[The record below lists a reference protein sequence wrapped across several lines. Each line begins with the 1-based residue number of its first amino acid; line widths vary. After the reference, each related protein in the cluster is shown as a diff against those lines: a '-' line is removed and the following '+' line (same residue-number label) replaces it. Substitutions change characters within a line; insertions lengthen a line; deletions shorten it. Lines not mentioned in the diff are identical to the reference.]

1 MQFLGFHGML
11 YENKKRVGEMM
22 KKISLWGIFLL
33 FLFLFCGCT
42 SEKASE
48 LWVVTEKGTWDR
60 MNGQLYVLEEAWEKA
75 HPGVDV
81 RVEYLPTDEQER
93 AVYLQQLRTEILR
106 GGGPDCY
113 LLPTDN
119 TLILDEPQ
127 QYTYVDVEPLF
138 VDVTLAMQNG
148 LFYDLSDFFDADD
161 DLGKDGL
168 NQQIMDAGVVDGKRY
183 VLPLRYDMPVIY
195 AFNDALEE
203 AGVDIDVLNKSIDS
217 IMEAV
222 GSTGDPI
229 LASGIFRDSLDVFSR
244 VIDYESGN
252 AALDEN
258 GLSRYMTA
266 YQHLNADIGSA
277 LVVNPWTEKSEPF
290 QKLYAEGII
299 AVEKLNV
306 EHYLWEFFYG
316 INFASETMW
325 EYCPI
330 WIGSMQDAF
339 DYVPVSQ
346 YEDREL
352 TVTPMRTM
360 EGDVVA
366 TVTYYAAVGSGC
378 SDPGLAY
385 DFLRQF
391 LLEESQWEHNRPK
404 RNHTK
409 PLKGLGNTANDLQ
422 YPGLIESG
430 WPVRDNGDLDQLW
443 YIRRKQFYNYRYIGA
458 SVEAER
464 RMRRIGR
471 MGVFEEEWMPLFDIT
486 IDEVRFN
493 TTLSDDFAD
502 ALARLNDSEY
512 NPTQADID
520 TLTQQLI
527 WNLRWHVSEG

>member
-1 MQFLGFHGML
+1 ML
-11 YENKKRVGEMM
+11 YESDKRVGEMM
-22 KKISLWGIFLL
+22 KKIRLWSIVLL
-33 FLFLFCGCT
+33 ILFLFCGCT
-42 SEKASE
+42 SEKVSE

-60 MNGQLYVLEEAWEKA
+60 MNGQLYVLEQAWEET
-75 HPGVDV
+75 HPGIDV

-93 AVYLQQLRTEILR
+93 TVYLQQLRTEILR

-138 VDVTLAMQNG
+138 ADVTLAMQNG
-148 LFYDLSDFFDADD
+148 LFCDLSELYDADD
-161 DLGKDGL
+161 ALGKDGL
-168 NQQIMDAGVVDGKRY
+168 NQQIMDAGMVDGKRY

-195 AFNDALEE
+195 AFNDTLEE
-203 AGVDIDVLNKSIDS
+203 AGLDIAVLNKGIDS
-217 IMEAV
+217 IMEEV

-229 LASGIFRDSLDVFSR
+229 LASGIFRHSLDVFSD

-252 AALDEN
+252 AVLDEN
-258 GLSRYMTA
+258 ALGRYMTV
-266 YQHLNADIGSA
+266 YRQLKSDIGSA
-277 LVVNPWTEKSEPF
+277 LVANPWTEKSEPF
-290 QKLYAEGII
+290 NKLYAEGIM

-306 EHYLWEFFYG
+306 ERYIQEIFYG

-339 DYVPVSQ
+339 DYVPVSR
-346 YEDREL
+346 YEDRPL

-378 SDPGLAY
+378 SDTDLAY

-391 LLEESQWEHNRPK
+391 LLEESQWEQNRPK
-404 RNHTK
+404 RNHAK
-409 PLKGLGNTANDLQ
+409 PLKGRGNTANDLQ
-422 YPGLIESG
+422 YPGLIENG
-430 WPVRDNGDLDQLW
+430 WPVRHAGSLEQMW
-443 YIRRKQFYNYRYIGA
+443 HIRRKQFYARSFGA
-458 SVEAER
+458 SVEEER

-471 MGVFEEEWMPLFDIT
+471 MNEFKEEWMPLFDIA

-493 TTLSDDFAD
+493 TTLSDDFANI
-502 ALARLNDSEY
+502 LAQLNDSEY
-512 NPTQADID
+512 TPAQADID

>member
-1 MQFLGFHGML
+1 ML

-127 QYTYVDVEPLF
+127 QYTYVDVDPLF
-138 VDVTLAMQNG
+138 SDVSLAMQNG
-148 LFYDLSDFFDADD
+148 LFCNLAEFYDADA

-203 AGVDIDVLNKSIDS
+203 DGVDIAVLNKGIDS
-217 IMEAV
+217 IMEVV
-222 GSTGDPI
+222 GRTGDPI
-229 LASGIFRDSLDVFSR
+229 LASGIFRDNLDVFSD
-244 VIDYESGN
+244 VIDYESSN
-252 AALDEN
+252 AVLDEN
-258 GLSRYMTA
+258 ALGRYMTV
-266 YQHLNADIGSA
+266 YRQLKSDIGAA
-277 LVVNPWTEKSEPF
+277 LMVNPWTEKSEPF

-306 EHYLWEFFYG
+306 ERFIQENFYG
-316 INFASETMW
+316 TNFAAVTMW

-339 DYVPVSQ
+339 DYVPVSR
-346 YEDREL
+346 YEDRAL
-352 TVTPMRTM
+352 TVTPMHTI

-391 LLEESQWEHNRPK
+391 LLEESQWEHNRPE
-404 RNHTK
+404 RDHTK
-409 PLKGLGNTANDLQ
+409 PLKGRGNKANDLQ
-422 YPGLIESG
+422 YPGLVENG
-430 WPVRDNGDLDQLW
+430 WPVRDAGSLEQMW
-443 YIRRKQFYNYRYIGA
+443 HIRRRQFYIRSYVG
-458 SVEAER
+458 SVEVER

-471 MGVFEEEWMPLFDIT
+471 MNEFKEEWMPLFDIV

-502 ALARLNDSEY
+502 ALAQLNDSEH

-520 TLTQQLI
+520 SLTRQLV